1 MRMAWSDVVIAP
13 EGQHERFLDIA
24 CRTVA
29 LLVLRGE
36 LSLAA
41 ALSEAHY
48 GLASV
53 HAGIELPE
61 LRERLVRSVYA
72 LHVAAGRR

>member
-1 MRMAWSDVVIAP
+1 MRMAWADVVCAS
-13 EGQHERFLDIA
+13 EGQHERALEVA
-24 CRTVA
+24 CKTVS

-36 LSLAA
+36 LSLAG

-53 HAGIELPE
+53 HAGVELPE
-61 LRERLVRSVYA
+61 LRERLVRGVYA

>member
-1 MRMAWSDVVIAP
+1 MREAWSDVVIAA
-13 EGQHERFLDIA
+13 EGGHERALDVA
-24 CRTVA
+24 CKTVA

-53 HAGIELPE
+53 YAGVELVD
-61 LRERLVRSVYA
+61 LRARLVRSVYA